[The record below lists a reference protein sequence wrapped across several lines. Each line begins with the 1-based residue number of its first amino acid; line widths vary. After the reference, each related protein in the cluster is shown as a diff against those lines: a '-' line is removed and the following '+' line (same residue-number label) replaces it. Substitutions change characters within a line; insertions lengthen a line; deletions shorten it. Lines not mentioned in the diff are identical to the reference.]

1 MRYLVLLCLL
11 SLSHSVAGADTK
23 FSDIV
28 AEGRFGVL
36 AHNIPVGIN
45 PGNENQESGENIQ
58 AEIVFHTPNL
68 LKWKYFFKP
77 NPYIIGSVNTAGNT
91 SFGGFGL
98 LWDWEFGRNKAWAVE
113 TGLGYI
119 VHNGAIDLPFP
130 GVPGSVENAEFD
142 ANNILF
148 GSRDLFRTSL
158 GLSRDFNERWGA
170 QIIYEHLSH
179 GQILGQGRNQGND
192 SIGGRVFYKFG
203 KGKK

>member
-1 MRYLVLLCLL
+1 MRLLLALYVLFLYAPQ
-11 SLSHSVAGADTK
+11 VFAETE

-58 AEIVFHTPNL
+58 AEIVFHTPDL
-68 LKWKYFFKP
+68 LKWKYFYGP
-77 NPYIIGSVNTAGNT
+77 QPYIVASVNTAGNT

-98 LWDWEFGRNKAWAVE
+98 LWDWEFGKNKAWAVE

-119 VHNGAIDLPFP
+119 VHTGEIDLPEP
-130 GVPGSVENAEFD
+130 GVGGSLINAEFD
-142 ANNILF
+142 QNNILF

-158 GLSRDFNERWGA
+158 ALSRDFNERWGA

-203 KGKK
+203 KGK